1 METEF
6 KTDASCGN
14 ENRKFDTF
22 LFDLDGTL
30 LNTLPDLV
38 LLTNSILEEEG
49 YPPRTEA
56 EILSFVGNGVRR
68 LMYQALPPY
77 VSDEATERAMEL
89 WNERFHEYYH
99 NTHPY
104 PGIIDTLQ
112 ELRERGCKVG
122 AVSNKLQA
130 GVDAILD
137 ICMPGLLD
145 VRFGE
150 GGVDSKGRIMPRK
163 PDPLGICMAMTELGS
178 SPEDTVYI
186 GDSPGD
192 IRAAHNAGVFSV
204 AVSWGYHEIEDF
216 AKESAKPDM
225 IIDSP
230 VALLA
235 LAK

>member
-1 METEF
+1 MKTEP
-6 KTDASCGN
+6 
-14 ENRKFDTF
+14 NRKFDTF

-38 LLTNSILEEEG
+38 LLTNSILEDEG
-49 YPPRTEA
+49 YAPRTEA

-68 LMYQALPPY
+68 LMYQALPPN
-77 VSDEATERAMEL
+77 VSEAATEHAMEL
-89 WNERFHEYYH
+89 WNERFHDYYH

-104 PGIIDTLQ
+104 PNVIETILQ
-112 ELRERGCKVG
+112 LRERSCKVG

-150 GGVDSKGRIMPRK
+150 GGVDSKERIMPRK
-163 PDPLGICMAMTELGS
+163 PDPLGIFMAMDELHS
-178 SPEDTVYI
+178 SPEYTVYI

-192 IRAAHNAGVFSV
+192 IRAAYNAGVFPV
-204 AVSWGYHEIEDF
+204 AVSWGYHEVEDF
-216 AKESAKPDM
+216 YKESAKPAM

-230 VALLA
+230 TELLE